1 MTLPFQKLPG
11 LHADSMTL
19 AAERM
24 SHLSEEIGPF
34 PDSAIR
40 RKWTAAGLA
49 HPLEIPRGFDKVL
62 FLMQLLSSETSLKGR
77 SVIDFGCGLSAFVA
91 QAARLGMNG
100 VGIDTFEEH
109 GGHCHALASLLI
121 DTLCEPGRRPTL
133 VRADILRDQVP
144 GGGSF
149 DFATS
154 MGMMEHIFGVAMRKA
169 IITKMM
175 EALRPGGWL
184 ILICGPNQR
193 FPIDLFHYGPRLPCL
208 HQLPVPLRRIYLA
221 TFAGDR
227 NKNPRWLSG
236 MSVRELEASM
246 YSAGAASVYSL
257 FPMWARLV
265 RNPRLTKLRLAYVAA
280 ADALSY
286 LNAEPVIVLAAQKQ

>member
-1 MTLPFQKLPG
+1 MTLPFYKLPG
-11 LHADSMTL
+11 LRDDSMSL
-19 AAERM
+19 AAARI
-24 SHLSEEIGPF
+24 SDVSEEIGPF
-34 PDSAIR
+34 PDSAVR
-40 RKWTAAGLA
+40 MEWTAAGLP
-49 HPLEIPRGFDKVL
+49 HPPEIPSGFDKV
-62 FLMQLLSSETSLKGR
+62 FYLMQLLSSERSLKGQ

-100 VGIDTFEEH
+100 VGVDTFEEH

-121 DTLCEPGRRPTL
+121 DTLCERGRGPTL
-133 VRADILRDQVP
+133 VRADILRDQIP

-169 IITKMM
+169 MITKMM

-227 NKNPRWLSG
+227 NKDPRWLSG

-265 RNPRLTKLRLAYVAA
+265 RDPRLKKLRLAYVAA
-280 ADALSY
+280 ADVLTY
-286 LNAEPVIVLAAQKQ
+286 LKAEPVIVLAARKQ